1 MSILAAQASG
11 RSASS
16 RADLDEPAAV
26 EAAAVEAAA
35 VEAAMLSVAR
45 TLDIERRG
53 LDAARDALANGLAH
67 AFAAAAALI
76 DRAGGNVIVT
86 GMGKSG
92 HIGCKLAATLASTGT
107 YSHFVHP
114 AEASHGDLGMIRDDD
129 VVIAMSWSGETPEL
143 SDVIA
148 HTRRFGIPLIAV
160 TSRPE
165 SALGRAADVG
175 LFLPVSQEACPNGL
189 APTTSTTMQLAA
201 GDALAILLLER
212 RGFSASDF
220 HRYHPGGKLGAR
232 LMQVHQV
239 MHRADKLPL
248 VAETALLSASIVE
261 MTSKG
266 FGVAGVV
273 DAGGRLVGVLSDGD
287 LRRAFKQGFNDQPV
301 STAMGRRPK
310 TVAPDTLTAEVLGRM
325 NDAAITSMFV
335 VEGGRPVG
343 LVHVHDLL
351 RIGLA

>member
-1 MSILAAQASG
+1 MSVVTPAATAEV
-11 RSASS
+11 
-16 RADLDEPAAV
+16 DPDAV
-26 EAAAVEAAA
+26 EAAA
-35 VEAAMLSVAR
+35 LSVAR

-53 LDAARDALANGLAH
+53 LEAARDALGQGLAE
-67 AFAAAAALI
+67 AFARAAALI
-76 DRAGGNVIVT
+76 HRAEGNVIVT

-92 HIGCKLAATLASTGT
+92 HVGCKLAATLASTGT

-114 AEASHGDLGMIRDDD
+114 AEASHGDLGMIRDHD
-129 VVIAMSWSGETPEL
+129 VVLAISWSGETPEL
-143 SDVIA
+143 SDIIA
-148 HTRRFGIPLIAV
+148 HTRRFRIPLVAL
-160 TSRPE
+160 TSRPD

-212 RGFSASDF
+212 RGFSATDF

-232 LMQVHQV
+232 LMQVHQI
-239 MHRADKLPL
+239 MHRGEKLPL
-248 VAETALLSASIVE
+248 VGQAASLSDSIVE

-273 DAGGRLVGVLSDGD
+273 DGTGRLVGVLSDGD
-287 LRRAFKQGFNDQPV
+287 LRRAFRDGFTDRPV
-301 STAMGRRPK
+301 SSAMGRRPR
-310 TVAPDTLTAEVLGRM
+310 TVGPEALTAEALGRM
-325 NDAAITSMFV
+325 NAASITSIFV
-335 VEGGRPVG
+335 TEAGRPIG

-351 RIGLA
+351 RIGIV

>member
-1 MSILAAQASG
+1 MSVVTPAATAEV
-11 RSASS
+11 
-16 RADLDEPAAV
+16 DPDAV
-26 EAAAVEAAA
+26 EAAA
-35 VEAAMLSVAR
+35 LSVAR

-53 LDAARDALANGLAH
+53 LEAARDALGQGLAE
-67 AFAAAAALI
+67 AFARAAALI
-76 DRAGGNVIVT
+76 HRAEGNVIVT

-92 HIGCKLAATLASTGT
+92 HVGCKLAATLASTGT

-114 AEASHGDLGMIRDDD
+114 AEASHGDLGMIRDHD
-129 VVIAMSWSGETPEL
+129 VVLAISWSGETPEL
-143 SDVIA
+143 SDIIA
-148 HTRRFGIPLIAV
+148 HTRRFRIPLVAL
-160 TSRPE
+160 TSRPD

-212 RGFSASDF
+212 RGFSATDF

-232 LMQVHQV
+232 LMQVHQI
-239 MHRADKLPL
+239 MHRGEKLPL
-248 VAETALLSASIVE
+248 VGQAASLSDSIVE

-273 DAGGRLVGVLSDGD
+273 DGTGRLVGVLSDGD
-287 LRRAFKQGFNDQPV
+287 LRRAFRDGFTDRPV
-301 STAMGRRPK
+301 SSAMGRRPR
-310 TVAPDTLTAEVLGRM
+310 TVGPEALTAEALGRM
-325 NDAAITSMFV
+325 NAASITSIFV
-335 VEGGRPVG
+335 TEAGRPVG

-351 RIGLA
+351 RIGIV

>member
-1 MSILAAQASG
+1 MSSPIRSAHPPSAPPASG
-11 RSASS
+11 TV
-16 RADLDEPAAV
+16 DGAAV
-26 EAAAVEAAA
+26 EAAAA
-35 VEAAMLSVAR
+35 SVAR

-53 LDAARDALANGLAH
+53 LEAARDALGQGLAE
-67 AFAAAAALI
+67 AFARAAALI
-76 DRAGGNVIVT
+76 DRAGGDVIVT

-92 HIGCKLAATLASTGT
+92 HVGCKVAATLASTGT

-114 AEASHGDLGMIRDDD
+114 AEASHGDLGMIRDHD
-129 VVIAMSWSGETPEL
+129 VVLAISWSGETPEL
-143 SDVIA
+143 SDIIA
-148 HTRRFGIPLIAV
+148 HTRRFRIPLIAV
-160 TSRPE
+160 TSRPD

-175 LFLPVSQEACPNGL
+175 LFLPVAQEACPNGL

-212 RGFSASDF
+212 RGFSATDF

-239 MHRADKLPL
+239 MHRGEKLPL
-248 VAETALLSASIVE
+248 VGHTASLSASIVE

-273 DAGGRLVGVLSDGD
+273 DGAGRLVGVLSDGD
-287 LRRAFKQGFNDQPV
+287 LRRAFKDGFTDRPV
-301 STAMGRRPK
+301 SSAMGRRPQ
-310 TVAPDTLTAEVLGRM
+310 TVGPESLTVEVLGRM
-325 NDAAITSMFV
+325 NAASITSIFV
-335 VEGGRPVG
+335 TEAGLPIG

-351 RIGLA
+351 RIGIV